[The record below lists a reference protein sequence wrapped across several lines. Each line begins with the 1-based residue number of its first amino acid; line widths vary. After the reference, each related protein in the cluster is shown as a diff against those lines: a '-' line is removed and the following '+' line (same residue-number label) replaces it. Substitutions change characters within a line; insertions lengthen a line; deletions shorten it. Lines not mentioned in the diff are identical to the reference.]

1 MMVLCRWDAGPDLVL
16 FYKYLMVLNGDA
28 EYALHF
34 NETDELSP
42 AQRQFAEDAY
52 GRFRAWYA
60 SWNK

>member
-1 MMVLCRWDAGPDLVL
+1 MVLCRWDAGPDLVL

-34 NETDELSP
+34 NETDELSL